1 MTPSLEPETS
11 WVGELRYL
19 VSTFPRGTRG
29 KLGLYAALQFVVSL
43 LDLAGLAA
51 VLPVMQVISGASL
64 DAGYIGGIHR
74 FVGEP
79 ERGPFAVM
87 LCAAMVLAFLA
98 KSIFALAVA
107 RWSFNVVARLQVL
120 SATKLLHSYL
130 TDSYLVQ
137 RRRDVGGVVRT
148 VGAAAQAAHANV
160 LGGVLGV
167 FGQLLS
173 ISLIAGFL
181 FVVAPGTTLGVI
193 VYSLVAVTLVQQFL
207 APRNRRA
214 GAAAQET
221 AGQMSHA
228 LLEAI
233 YGAREVRMHKA
244 EQHFLDTYGEAATRN
259 AAASRDANFYAQTP
273 KYVLE
278 FVTIL
283 GIAILLCSTAL
294 TGGSDEAMPT
304 ITLFVAAAVKLLPSL
319 TALTATLGIIRF
331 GIEGL
336 HVTTKALRGLNEAPR
351 KVSGRAG
358 QHDAQ
363 EAPGPYQ
370 AASEMRSGDLIVDDV
385 RFRYPDGVDDVLK
398 GVSFVVPEGSSL
410 AVCGLSGSGKT
421 TLVDIVLGLIEPISG
436 QVSFDGLDIVA
447 EHAQWLDRV
456 AYVPQDVYLLAAT
469 LWENVAFGAD
479 EQSVDRAAVE
489 AALRLAQLGELV
501 DSLPGGI
508 DAVVGFQGTQLS
520 GGQKQ
525 RVGIARALYRRPQ
538 VLVLDEA
545 TSALDNETEDKIST
559 VIRDLHG
566 RITVILVAHRL
577 STVKHADCVMYLED
591 GRIVGSGSFEQL
603 QTQSHAFARLVRLG
617 RLEEG

>member
-1 MTPSLEPETS
+1 MTTSVEPETS
-11 WVGELRYL
+11 WVRELRYL
-19 VSTFPRGTRG
+19 VSSFPRGTRAQ
-29 KLGLYAALQFVVSL
+29 LGLYAALQFVVSL
-43 LDLAGLAA
+43 LDLAGLAV
-51 VLPVMQVISGASL
+51 VLPVMQVLSGASL
-64 DAGYIGGIHR
+64 EAGYLGVIHR
-74 FVGEP
+74 LAGTP

-87 LCAAMVLAFLA
+87 LCVAMVLAFLT

-107 RWSFNVVARLQVL
+107 RWSFDLVARLQVL
-120 SATKLLHSYL
+120 TATRLLHSYL
-130 TDSYLVQ
+130 SDSYLVQ
-137 RRRDVGGVVRT
+137 RRRDVGAVVRT
-148 VGAAAQAAHANV
+148 VGAAVQAAHANV

-181 FVVAPGTTLGVI
+181 FAVAPGTTLGVI
-193 VYSLVAVTLVQQFL
+193 VYSLVAVALVQRFL

-214 GAAAQET
+214 GIAAQEA

-244 EQHFLDTYGEAATRN
+244 EQHFLVTYSDAATRN
-259 AAASRDANFYAQTP
+259 AAASRDANFYAQAP

-283 GIAILLCSTAL
+283 GIAVLLCSSAL
-294 TGGSDEAMPT
+294 SGGADNTMPT

-319 TALTATLGIIRF
+319 TALTATLGNIRF

-336 HVTTKALRGLNEAPR
+336 HVTTKALRGLSEAPR
-351 KVSGRAG
+351 KGAARAGRAQKDPHLG
-358 QHDAQ
+358 H
-363 EAPGPYQ
+363 
-370 AASEMRSGDLIVDDV
+370 AATAMGSGDLVVDDV
-385 RFRYPDGVDDVLK
+385 RFRYPDGVDDVLQ

-421 TLVDIVLGLIEPISG
+421 TLIDIVLGLIQPTYG

-447 EHAQWLDRV
+447 DHAQWLDKV

-479 EQSVDRAAVE
+479 EESADRRAVE

-508 DAVVGFQGTQLS
+508 DAIVGFQGTQLS

-545 TSALDNETEDKIST
+545 TSALDNETEDKISA
-559 VIRDLHG
+559 VIRGLHG
-566 RITVILVAHRL
+566 SITVILVAHRL
-577 STVKHADCVMYLED
+577 STVKHADCVIYLED
-591 GRIVGSGSFEQL
+591 GRVVGSGTFAKL
-603 QTQSHAFARLVRLG
+603 QTQSPAFARLVRLG

>member
-1 MTPSLEPETS
+1 MTTSVEPETS
-11 WVGELRYL
+11 WVRELRYL
-19 VSTFPRGTRG
+19 VSSFPRGTRAQ
-29 KLGLYAALQFVVSL
+29 LGLYAALQFVVSL
-43 LDLAGLAA
+43 LDLAGLAV
-51 VLPVMQVISGASL
+51 VLPVMQVLSGASL
-64 DAGYIGGIHR
+64 EAGYLGVIHR
-74 FVGEP
+74 LAGTP

-87 LCAAMVLAFLA
+87 LCVAMVLAFLT

-107 RWSFNVVARLQVL
+107 RWSFDLVARLQVL
-120 SATKLLHSYL
+120 TATRLLHSYL
-130 TDSYLVQ
+130 SDSYLVQ
-137 RRRDVGGVVRT
+137 RRRDVGAVVRT
-148 VGAAAQAAHANV
+148 VGTAVQAAHASV

-181 FVVAPGTTLGVI
+181 FAVAPGTTLGVI
-193 VYSLVAVTLVQQFL
+193 VYSLVAVALVQRFL
-207 APRNRRA
+207 APRNRKA

-221 AGQMSHA
+221 ARQMSHA

-244 EQHFLDTYGEAATRN
+244 EQHFLVTYSDASARN

-283 GIAILLCSTAL
+283 GIAVLLSSSAL
-294 TGGSDEAMPT
+294 SGGADNAMPT

-319 TALTATLGIIRF
+319 TALTATLGNIRF

-336 HVTTKALRGLNEAPR
+336 YVTTTALRGLSEAPR
-351 KVSGRAG
+351 KGGTQAGRR
-358 QHDAQ
+358 DAQ
-363 EAPGPYQ
+363 V
-370 AASEMRSGDLIVDDV
+370 ASNPDYAVSAMKSGDLFVDDV
-385 RFRYPDGVDDVLK
+385 RFRYPDGVDDVLR

-421 TLVDIVLGLIEPISG
+421 TLIDIVLGLIEPNTG
-436 QVSFDGLDIVA
+436 RVSFDGLDIVA
-447 EHAQWLDRV
+447 DHAQWLDRV

-479 EQSVDRAAVE
+479 EQSVDRTAVE
-489 AALRLAQLGELV
+489 AALRLAQLGELL
-501 DSLPGGI
+501 DSLPGGM
-508 DAVVGFQGTQLS
+508 DAIVGFQGTQLS

-566 RITVILVAHRL
+566 SITVILVAHRL
-577 STVKHADCVMYLED
+577 STVKHADCVIYLED
-591 GRIVGSGSFEQL
+591 GRIVGSGTFGEL
-603 QTQSHAFARLVRLG
+603 QNQSPAFARLVRLG
-617 RLEEG
+617 RLEER